1 MNKKRFYETP
11 EVELL
16 TVKIERN
23 FLESPTPDGSTFDEQ
38 GTVTTVNEDIWHWMN

>member
-23 FLESPTPDGSTFDEQ
+23 FLESPTTERSTFDESA
-38 GTVTTVNEDIWHWMN
+38 TVTTADEDMWHWMN